1 MMISIGYRN
10 YILAERIVAI
20 VSPETRPTRN
30 LIAGAKEK
38 GMLIDATMGKKTKSV
53 IVTNSNHV
61 VLSANSADT
70 IVNRIENSKAK
81 EGLNKE
87 D

>member
-10 YILAERIVAI
+10 YVLAERIISV

-30 LIAGAKEK
+30 LIGGAKER
-38 GMLIDATMGKKTKSV
+38 GMLVDATMGKKTKSV
-53 IVTNSNHV
+53 IVMNSNHV

-70 IVNRIENSKAK
+70 IVHRIEMSGMKLGESENR
-81 EGLNKE
+81 
-87 D
+87 

>member
-1 MMISIGYRN
+1 MMVSIGYRN
-10 YILAERIVAI
+10 YILADRIVAI

-38 GMLIDATMGKKTKSV
+38 GQLIDATMGKKTKSV
-53 IVTNSNHV
+53 IITNSNHV

-70 IVNRIENSKAK
+70 IVNRIENTKMKIGAGD
-81 EGLNKE
+81 E
-87 D
+87 